1 MKPTQNNPCVES
13 GRKYEY
19 WEKNAVKPSD
29 QFQKYQKTWQECQA
43 LCAKTPECKF
53 WTWAGRQSPYHN
65 WVQTVCGMGRWKGNP
80 SSNTAYQQ
88 NRRID
93 YAISGPKFC
102 PKVKFCAKAK
112 LFFTLNTMIS
122 NYNWINNCE
131 AQARVRQGSAR
142 DGPQSERP
150 QSLHPCLELT
160 LKLVCHLPPPPPGRL
175 VSLN

>member
-1 MKPTQNNPCVES
+1 MKGVQQNIPWNVPNDRNEWWKLKKTAPWLIGTIDKKYVKPTQNNPCVES

-19 WEKNAVKPSD
+19 WEKNEVKPSD

-112 LFFTLNTMIS
+112 LFFYFK
-122 NYNWINNCE
+122 YN
-131 AQARVRQGSAR
+131 
-142 DGPQSERP
+142 DF
-150 QSLHPCLELT
+150 
-160 LKLVCHLPPPPPGRL
+160 
-175 VSLN
+175 